1 MHRPLPSRSRRAHLF
16 VGAGLLAL
24 GLLWGACRP
33 AVAPQNS
40 VVSPT
45 SAHVASAAAAQL
57 PVATHTATVTITPT
71 VTPSGTVTA
80 TVTATASATRTLS
93 PTSTATA
100 MPLPA
105 VVASYPIDG
114 DRSVPPDAA
123 LVLVLERPIDPAQ
136 VTATFIL
143 TPTLTG
149 EVSWLD
155 AQRVRFTQT
164 EMITDT
170 RYTLRFTLAARADAS
185 QAQVTKEITFSVG
198 NRGAP
203 IPILMYHQ
211 IMELS
216 LEAEQGIRDWVVPP
230 AHLEEQL
237 AYLAA
242 HGFHNV
248 NADRV
253 VAYLRDREP
262 LPPQPIVIS
271 MDDGYR
277 TVYTVARPLLQKYGF
292 TASLFVQS
300 GRAENSGFLS
310 WEHMRTL
317 RDEGY
322 YLGSHSIDHPDL
334 LAVEPAE
341 VLRQVRDSKAAI
353 ETNVG
358 QPVTVF
364 CYPLGKHNAA
374 LISLLQ
380 EEGYEAA
387 VSLNPG
393 YYQYRGVYGLFQLAR
408 IWIYYDMTLEQFA
421 AKLPPH

>member
-1 MHRPLPSRSRRAHLF
+1 MHCLLPSRLRRVRLWMA
-16 VGAGLLAL
+16 GGLLAL
-24 GLLWGACRP
+24 GLLWGACRA
-33 AVAPQNS
+33 AVAPRNAA
-40 VVSPT
+40 VSPT
-45 SAHVASAAAAQL
+45 STPTGTMAVQL
-57 PVATHTATVTITPT
+57 PAATQTPTLTITPTATPTHTATATP
-71 VTPSGTVTA
+71 
-80 TVTATASATRTLS
+80 TASATCTTS
-93 PTSTATA
+93 PTATA
-100 MPLPA
+100 TATRLPA
-105 VVASYPIDG
+105 VIASYPIDG
-114 DRSVPPDAA
+114 DRSVPPDAE

-136 VTATFIL
+136 VTATFVL
-143 TPTLTG
+143 TPALSG
-149 EVSWLD
+149 EVSWPD
-155 AQRVRFTQT
+155 PQRVCFAPTK
-164 EMITDT
+164 MITDT
-170 RYTLRFTLAARADAS
+170 VYTVYFALAARGDAS
-185 QAQVTKEITFSVG
+185 QAQVSSKITFGVG

-216 LEAEQGIRDWVVPP
+216 PQAEQAIRDWVVPP

-237 AYLAA
+237 AYLVA
-242 HGFHNV
+242 HGFQNV
-248 NADRV
+248 NVDRM

-262 LPPQPIVIS
+262 LPAQPVVIS

-277 TVYTVARPLLQKYGF
+277 TVYTAARPLLQKYGF

-317 RDEGY
+317 CDEGF

-341 VLRQVRDSKAAI
+341 VLRQVRASKAAI
-353 ETNVG
+353 EANVG

-364 CYPLGKHNAA
+364 CYPLGKHNEA

-393 YYQYRGVYGLFQLAR
+393 YRQYRGVYGLFQLAR
-408 IWIYYDMTLEQFA
+408 IWVYYDMTLEQFA

>member
-1 MHRPLPSRSRRAHLF
+1 MHCPLSSRSRRVRLWI
-16 VGAGLLAL
+16 GGGLLAL
-24 GLLWGACRP
+24 GLLSGACRA
-33 AVAPQNS
+33 AVAPQNTI
-40 VVSPT
+40 VSPT
-45 SAHVASAAAAQL
+45 SAPATNTMAAPLIAATQ
-57 PVATHTATVTITPT
+57 TATPTTTPT
-71 VTPSGTVTA
+71 VTPTETA
-80 TVTATASATRTLS
+80 TATATPTASATCTTS
-93 PTSTATA
+93 PTPTATA
-100 MPLPA
+100 TPLPA
-105 VVASYPIDG
+105 VIASYPIHG
-114 DRSVPPDAA
+114 DRSVPPDAEI
-123 LVLVLERPIDPAQ
+123 VLVLERPIDPAH
-136 VTATFIL
+136 VIATFVL
-143 TPTLTG
+143 TPTLAG

-155 AQRVRFTQT
+155 PQRVHFAPT

-170 RYTLRFTLAARADAS
+170 LYTMRFSLTARDDAS
-185 QAQVTKEITFSVG
+185 QVSAELTFSVG

-216 LEAEQGIRDWVVPP
+216 PEAEQDIRDWVIPP

-242 HGFHNV
+242 HGFQNV
-248 NADRV
+248 NVDRV

-277 TVYTVARPLLQKYGF
+277 TVYTAARPLLQKYGF

-310 WEHMRTL
+310 WEHMRVL

-341 VLRQVRDSKAAI
+341 VLRQVRDSKATI
-353 ETNVG
+353 ESNVG

-380 EEGYEAA
+380 KEGYEAA

-393 YYQYRGVYGLFQLAR
+393 YYQYRGTYGLFQLAR
-408 IWIYYDMTLEQFA
+408 IWVYYDMTLEQFA